1 MRAKNVLGFCAL
13 SAFCIVVTAGSG
25 TAASASEV
33 KATKIGTVNIQVILD
48 GSEAGKK
55 ALTELKSRAEKEK
68 ENLEKKLEAVKKLEK
83 EIESQRLVAKE
94 GALNEKEQELKRLR
108 RDLDATKEDT
118 QTSFQKMQAQIMRKL
133 VGDANRIIKEYAK
146 KNGYTLVL
154 EKGDSPNMMGGF
166 VIYADD
172 AVDISAAI
180 VKMYDEEQ
188 KAGKK

>member
-1 MRAKNVLGFCAL
+1 MRAKNVLGFCA
-13 SAFCIVVTAGSG
+13 SAAFCMVIIAGPG
-25 TAASASEV
+25 TAADASEV
-33 KATKIGTVNIQVILD
+33 KTKIGTVNIQVILD

-55 ALTELKSRAEKEK
+55 ALAELKAKAEKEK
-68 ENLEKKLEAVKKLEK
+68 ENIEKKMEAVKKLEK

-94 GALNEKEQELKRLR
+94 GALNDKEQDLKRLR
-108 RDLDATKEDT
+108 RDFDATQEDT
-118 QTSFQKMQAQIMRKL
+118 KSSFQKTQAQMMRKL
-133 VGDANRIIKEYAK
+133 FGDVNRIIKEYAR
-146 KNGYTLVL
+146 KNGYTIVF

-172 AVDISAAI
+172 AVDISPAI

>member
-1 MRAKNVLGFCAL
+1 M
-13 SAFCIVVTAGSG
+13 IIIAGPG
-25 TAASASEV
+25 TAADASEV
-33 KATKIGTVNIQVILD
+33 KTKIGTVNIQIILD

-55 ALTELKSRAEKEK
+55 ALAELKGKAEKEK

-94 GALNEKEQELKRLR
+94 GTLGEKEQELKRLR
-108 RDLDATKEDT
+108 RDLDASKEDT

-133 VGDANRIIKEYAK
+133 VGDVNRIIKDYAR
-146 KNGYTLVL
+146 KNGYTMVV

-172 AVDISAAI
+172 SVDISSAI
-180 VKMYDEEQ
+180 VKMFDEEQ

>member
-1 MRAKNVLGFCAL
+1 MRAKNILGFCAVA
-13 SAFCIVVTAGSG
+13 AFCMIIIAGPG
-25 TAASASEV
+25 TAADASEV
-33 KATKIGTVNIQVILD
+33 KTKIGTVNIQIILD

-55 ALTELKSRAEKEK
+55 ALAELKGKAEKEK

-94 GALNEKEQELKRLR
+94 GTLGEKEQELKRLR
-108 RDLDATKEDT
+108 RDLDASKEDT
-118 QTSFQKMQAQIMRKL
+118 QTSFQKMQAQMMRKL
-133 VGDANRIIKEYAK
+133 VADVNRIIKDYAK
-146 KNGYTLVL
+146 KNGYTIVL

-172 AVDISAAI
+172 SVDISPAI
-180 VKMYDEEQ
+180 VKMFDEEQ